1 MKKLII
7 AAVCAAILA
16 APAAFSQDKPAK
28 STATT
33 NTAMKG
39 EKMKGK
45 HGKHHVMA
53 KKTEVKKTE
62 KKSSQ

>member
-7 AAVCAAILA
+7 AAVCATFLA
-16 APAAFSQDKPAK
+16 APVAFSQDKPAK
-28 STATT
+28 SASSTT
-33 NTAMKG
+33 TVKG

-45 HGKHHVMA
+45 HGKHHMMA

-62 KKSSQ
+62 KKSNQ

>member
-28 STATT
+28 STAT
-33 NTAMKG
+33 AVKG

-53 KKTEVKKTE
+53 KKTEVVKKTE
-62 KKSSQ
+62 KKSSK